1 MFSKYFE
8 NIEKS
13 LIKKPKAAVKAGK
26 VTKGSKSRKTVPEK
40 KIKATVD
47 ISFLKDTLSKIVT
60 SQFVIDSVKMV
71 DPSGYS
77 PNETDL
83 IAYKQLYRDVVSIM
97 GGHVPCELVYG
108 TFHIYPAINKG
119 SLNELIRSIVQV
131 KKINRFSDRE
141 DKPALIP
148 AFAIA
153 YESDISLPNLK
164 TALIDNYMSMSVEPA
179 SEVDIVMI
187 INKGLII
194 KNWRDKRSYIA
205 LETGKDTFMWF
216 FILMNE
222 YLDVNKDSEFDLRN
236 YVKHVEKYNEY

>member
-13 LIKKPKAAVKAGK
+13 LIKKPKAPQKTEKG
-26 VTKGSKSRKTVPEK
+26 TKGSKGRKSEPEK
-40 KIKATVD
+40 KDKITVD
-47 ISFLKDTLSKIVT
+47 VNFFKDTLNKIIA
-60 SQFVIDSVKMV
+60 SRFVIDSVKMV

-77 PNETDL
+77 PDETDL
-83 IAYKQLYRDVVSIM
+83 IAYKQLYRDIVSIM
-97 GGHVPCELVYG
+97 GGCVPCELVYG
-108 TFHIYPAINKG
+108 TFHLYQAINKS
-119 SLNELIRSIVQV
+119 SLNDLIRSIVQV

-153 YESDISLPNLK
+153 NNSDISLADLK
-164 TALIDNYMSMSVEPA
+164 SALIDNYMSMSVEPA

-187 INKGLII
+187 VNKGLII